1 MSSRRRAREIA
12 LQSLYQVEVNPAVG
26 MPQLEGFLVG
36 RLRAPTLVEFARTIV
51 AGVLAERADLDAAL
65 DARSE
70 NWRVSRMAA
79 TDRAVLRIAA
89 YELLHTDV
97 PGPAAIN
104 EAIELARRY
113 GTAASPRFVAGILGR
128 LLADR
133 DGLPGGTPAAAS

>member
-1 MSSRRRAREIA
+1 MPSRRRAREIA
-12 LQSLYQVEVNPAVG
+12 LQSLYQIEVNPAVG
-26 MPQLEGFLVG
+26 VPQLEAFLVG
-36 RLRAPTLVEFARTIV
+36 RLRAAPLVDFARKLVE
-51 AGVLAERADLDAAL
+51 GVLAERPLLDAQL

-97 PGPAAIN
+97 PGPVAVN

-128 LLADR
+128 IIADR
-133 DGLPGGTPAAAS
+133 AEG